1 MSLEEFADTLVHQ
14 VLNPMGL
21 YIDDASAI
29 VIHDKDKFV
38 KALIEHIEEVK

>member
-29 VIHDKDKFV
+29 VIHDKEKFIES
-38 KALIEHIEEVK
+38 LIKHIEEAK